1 MIQRDAADGFEVAIE
16 HRIDDNSAKS
26 LGREI
31 GQLRANRIQTAR
43 QRCKTNQPDPG
54 LALAR
59 QHPHQI
65 GIMHRIERMIL

>member
-1 MIQRDAADGFEVAIE
+1 MVQRDGADGLQIGIE
-16 HRIDDNSAKS
+16 HRIDDDSANALPS
-26 LGREI
+26 EVGEFF
-31 GQLRANRIQTAR
+31 ANRVGSLR
-43 QRCKTNQPDPG
+43 QDRELDEADLG